1 MSDSPKPA
9 APSAPSVAAGSTEQS
24 FPLVALLQLATFMAA
39 IAACVDNQE
48 LLKQVER
55 AAKEPFWA
63 ALIVLAAA
71 AVAGAIG
78 FVIGLGQLR
87 GTRSAMLGA
96 AFGAAVGVTI
106 LCVYLAPAPPLRTA
120 GAVAVM
126 LLSTIAIRIRAA

>member
-9 APSAPSVAAGSTEQS
+9 APAAPQVAAGSTEQS

-48 LLKQVER
+48 LLKQLDRAVEEPLG
-55 AAKEPFWA
+55 AAA
-63 ALIVLAAA
+63 AVLAAA

-87 GTRSAMLGA
+87 GIRSAMLGA

-106 LCVYLAPAPPLRTA
+106 LSIYLAPAPPLRTA

>member
-9 APSAPSVAAGSTEQS
+9 APSAPQVAAGSTEQS

-39 IAACVDNQE
+39 IAACVDSKE

-55 AAKEPFWA
+55 AADEPLSA
-63 ALIVLAAA
+63 ALVVLAAA

-87 GTRSAMLGA
+87 GIRSAMLGA

-120 GAVAVM
+120 GAATVM
-126 LLSTIAIRIRAA
+126 LVSTIAIRIRAA